1 MYKSIEIRVIDEALY
16 IIENKAT
23 VRQTAKEFKIGKST
37 VHKDV
42 TVRLKDLDSNL
53 FLLVRNVLNCN
64 LKERHIRGGNATKLK
79 YLK

>member
-1 MYKSIEIRVIDEALY
+1 MYKSIEIRVIDETLY

-64 LKERHIRGGNATKLK
+64 LLERHIRGGNATKLK

>member
-42 TVRLKDLDSNL
+42 TVRLKELDRNL
-53 FLLVRNVLNCN
+53 FLLVRDVLNYN